1 MGDAWFAFD
10 ASIIEGAARRRR
22 TIMNDSTDITVP
34 FAHAVIEAVRRVA
47 ADEIMPRYR
56 SVVATRKDD
65 GSLLTEADLASQ
77 RALVRALGAIEPVP
91 VMGEEMAPEK
101 QVRIFES
108 APRFWC
114 VDPIDG
120 TANFAAGI
128 PYFAVSVAL
137 MENARPLF
145 GTVYDPVADTAYYAV
160 RGGGA
165 WKDHRPLELAPEA
178 PPLARAHAEVSL
190 RRDTRALRGAI
201 KNHRP
206 YGKRR
211 TSGSSTLSWCD
222 LAQGRI
228 DAMLHSGQKMWDYAA
243 GSLILCEARGALCT
257 IETDDFWSAPAW
269 NRSVIAARSEKL
281 LVEWRQW
288 IRGHLASREPDSP

>member
-1 MGDAWFAFD
+1 
-10 ASIIEGAARRRR
+10 
-22 TIMNDSTDITVP
+22 MNDSTDITVP

-211 TSGSSTLSWCD
+211 TSGKLSVVP
-222 LAQGRI
+222 I
-228 DAMLHSGQKMWDYAA
+228 VIH
-243 GSLILCEARGALCT
+243 IPIGALT
-257 IETDDFWSAPAW
+257 TLPNGNEYNGAF
-269 NRSVIAARSEKL
+269 SVYFATQM
-281 LVEWRQW
+281 LVRQLE
-288 IRGHLASREPDSP
+288 RNVVRP